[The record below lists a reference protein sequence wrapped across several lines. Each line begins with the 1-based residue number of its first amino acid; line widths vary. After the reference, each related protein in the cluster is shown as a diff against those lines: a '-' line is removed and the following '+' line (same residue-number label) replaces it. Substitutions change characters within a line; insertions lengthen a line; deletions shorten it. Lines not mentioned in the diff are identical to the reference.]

1 MAMVFVVVRLL
12 AVPQALPWQNVSE
25 QEPGL
30 CQLSTE
36 IALGCGVSTLTK
48 ALEIVC
54 SALSQQWRIDSSVL
68 MACTHLVTQQSP

>member
-48 ALEIVC
+48 D
-54 SALSQQWRIDSSVL
+54 WRSCVL
-68 MACTHLVTQQSP
+68 HCPNNGELIHLC